1 MITLHAYVLRE
12 LLKTF
17 GLTLT
22 ALTVLF
28 TMGGGLYNV
37 ARFEGVQAGDVIGLL
52 PFLIPIVVTLTM
64 PIAAL
69 FATTMV
75 YGRLAADNELLAC
88 RAAGINIHRMF
99 LSTVLL
105 SIFVAAFTLL
115 MGSFVIPGFAQRID
129 DFVRRNVRDLV
140 AQQLQG
146 KGFIHRGRTGEDRFS
161 FTAEKVQA
169 VSEAA
174 LREKNF
180 EVAPG
185 LHYLLVSHPTFLNV
199 DRNGELVRFVVARHA
214 LCVFDTR
221 VTPLE
226 ITFHVRDGQEFQ
238 VGKRAVTIHQQQ
250 IGPFRP
256 PMPTPFRLSSMYLP
270 TLLRWHRAPWEVPRI
285 LEGPPAGIRTFL
297 LDLTRQ
303 RFFAYCDEQLRAGR
317 PLELTDEYDQKYTLT
332 ARGTEPGR
340 DALLLKQARVA
351 IRSGD
356 GRPRTEYEAERVD
369 VLAVPVGTR
378 LLATIRLLKTP
389 RQDVLEYDR
398 RAGATSGARHKE
410 TLNLDQ
416 VLVPDE
422 VWREVEAYT
431 PAAVID
437 PAIEL
442 PIDEHLSDRR
452 VGLQKAAQ
460 QQVRKIAAE
469 INFRLGYA
477 SSALVT
483 LLMGAM
489 LGVMFRGARALAA
502 FGLALI
508 PLFSVAIMLVF
519 GRQLTENDVTTHVGP
534 LVTWAGLL
542 LVFLADM
549 VMLRLGVR
557 R

>member
-37 ARFEGVQAGDVIGLL
+37 VRFEGVQAGDVIGLL
-52 PFLIPIVVTLTM
+52 PLLVPIVVTLTM

-69 FATTMV
+69 FAVTMV

-115 MGSFVIPGFAQRID
+115 MGSFVIPEFAQRMD
-129 DFVRRNVRDLV
+129 DFARRNLRDLI

-146 KGFIHRGRTGEDRFS
+146 KGFIHRGRTGEDRLT
-161 FTAEKVQA
+161 FTAEKVQG
-169 VSEAA
+169 VTEAA

-180 EVAPG
+180 EIAPG
-185 LHYLLVSHPTFLNV
+185 LHYLLVNHPTFLRV
-199 DRNGELVRFVVARHA
+199 DRSGDLVDFVVAQHA

-221 VTPLE
+221 VTPIE
-226 ITFHVRDGQEFQ
+226 ITFHVRNGQEYQ

-250 IGPFRP
+250 IGPIRAP
-256 PMPTPFRLSSMYLP
+256 LPALFRLSSMYLA
-270 TLLRWHRAPWEVPRI
+270 TLLRWHRAPWEVPRLAEDI
-285 LEGPPAGIRTFL
+285 QRFK

-303 RFFAYCDEQLRAGR
+303 RFYARCDEQLRAGQT
-317 PLELTDEYDQKYTLT
+317 LELVDEYGQKYALT
-332 ARGTEPGR
+332 AKSTEAGR
-340 DALLLKQARVA
+340 EGLILKQGRVA
-351 IRSGD
+351 IRSAD
-356 GRPRTEYEAERVD
+356 GKPRTDYEAERID
-369 VLAVPVGTR
+369 LLTVPVGTK

-398 RAGATSGARHKE
+398 RPGVGSGARHKE
-410 TLNLDQ
+410 TFNLDQ

-422 VWREVEAYT
+422 VWQEAEGYS
-431 PAAVID
+431 PAMIINPTAD
-437 PAIEL
+437 L
-442 PIDEHLSDRR
+442 PIGEDLGDRR
-452 VGLQKAAQ
+452 IGLQKAAQ

-469 INFRLGYA
+469 INFRLGYTT
-477 SSALVT
+477 SALVT
-483 LLMGAM
+483 LLMGAV
-489 LGVMFRGARALAA
+489 LGVMFRGSRALAA

-508 PLFSVAIMLVF
+508 PLFSVGFMLVL
-519 GRQLTENDVTTHVGP
+519 GRQLTEDSHTTQIGP
-534 LVTWAGLL
+534 LVTWTGLL
-542 LVFLADM
+542 LVLLADG